1 MLIDIH
7 THIQQHDPSEVP
19 GILQRAEE
27 AGVSTIIAAGTTIED
42 SRKAIRL
49 AEAYSNVFAGVGI
62 HPSDLEAPIT
72 SGDVAELSALASNER
87 VIVMSEIGIDH
98 MPNSPDHRWQEE
110 AFAAQIEVAKRHA
123 LPIVFH
129 VREHLDD
136 LSRFKARASALS
148 ILAENDAGQLG
159 GAAHYFQGDYEY
171 ACKVIDLGLKI
182 SFAKPLLRS
191 PELQDVAR
199 RTPLESIVLET
210 DSYPQPFK
218 KNRAKW
224 TEPKD
229 VRLVAECLAMV
240 KKSELAKL
248 LKDLRPSNWVNV
260 AGTGFVVSPQ
270 RVIEVFQP

>member
-7 THIQQHDPSEVP
+7 THIQQHDPEEVP
-19 GILQRAEE
+19 GMLARAAE
-27 AGVSTIIAAGTTIED
+27 AGVSKIIAAGTTIED
-42 SRKAIRL
+42 SRRAVAL
-49 AEAYSNVFAGVGI
+49 AESYSNIYAGVGI

-72 SGDVAELSALASNER
+72 SEDVKTLEQLAIHER

-98 MPNSPDHRWQEE
+98 MPNSPDHGWQED
-110 AFAAQIEVAKRHA
+110 AFAAQIEIAKRRE

-136 LSRFKARASALS
+136 LSRFEARGTAIS
-148 ILAENDAGQLG
+148 ILDDLHAYSIGCV
-159 GAAHYFQGDYEY
+159 AHYFQGDFEY
-171 ACKVIDLGLKI
+171 ARKLLDRGCKI

-191 PELQDVAR
+191 SELQDVAKHV
-199 RTPLESIVLET
+199 PLESMVLET

-229 VRLVAECLAMV
+229 VRLVAECLASI
-240 KKSELAKL
+240 KYLPIDAL
-248 LKDLRPSNWVNV
+248 YNRFL
-260 AGTGFVVSPQ
+260 
-270 RVIEVFQP
+270 